1 MIFDVK
7 MGENFRR
14 KARMVAGGHMME
26 SPSSLTY
33 SSVVSRDSVRIT
45 LKIAALNGLGI
56 LSCDIQNAYFIA
68 PCREKIWTV
77 AGPDFGSRCG
87 QKMIIVR
94 ALYGLKSSSA
104 AFWAFLSETLYDI
117 GYVPSFS

>member
-1 MIFDVK
+1 
-7 MGENFRR
+7 
-14 KARMVAGGHMME
+14 MVAGGHMME